1 MPFHTLTDPDDL
13 DAAFDRSEQEPIVLY
28 KHSAT
33 CGISNRAQRRLGTL
47 VEAADAP
54 PVYEVV
60 VQDARPVSNAIAER
74 LGVRHETPQIIVL
87 WQREAV
93 FDTSHS
99 RITADVVRAHL
110 PTTDPA

>member
-1 MPFHTLTDPDDL
+1 MPFHALTDPDDL

-33 CGISNRAQRRLGTL
+33 CGISRRARHRLEPL
-47 VEAADAP
+47 AAADDAP
-54 PVYEVV
+54 PVFEVV
-60 VQDARPVSNAIAER
+60 VQEARPVSNAIAER
-74 LGVRHETPQIIVL
+74 LGIRHETPQVIVL

-99 RITADVVRAHL
+99 RITADVVREHL
-110 PTTDPA
+110 PTPDAA